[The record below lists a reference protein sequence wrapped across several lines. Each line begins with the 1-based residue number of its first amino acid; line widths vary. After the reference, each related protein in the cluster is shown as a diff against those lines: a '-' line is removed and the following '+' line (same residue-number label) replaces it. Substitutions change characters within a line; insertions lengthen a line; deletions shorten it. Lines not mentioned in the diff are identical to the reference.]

1 VAGEAEDV
9 RPADQGQPMVVPLF
23 PLPSTVLFPRVRQPF
38 YVFEPRYRAMLRTVL
53 DGDGLIGIPLL
64 LQGKAEPAG
73 PPRIASVFG
82 VGAVVDYDTHEDGTS
97 DIEVLGRHRV
107 RMIEELPPSVF
118 RRARVE
124 VLPEE
129 EPGEAAARKLH
140 ADLEAAIRALDRVG
154 LRREA
159 KDAIGHILE
168 ASVRDVPFLV
178 HMLCTIVIGSPE
190 VRQKVLEED
199 RVEDRG
205 RALLTILETFGQE
218 LGRPFKG
225 D

>member
-1 VAGEAEDV
+1 
-9 RPADQGQPMVVPLF
+9 MVVPLF

-64 LQGKAEPAG
+64 LQGTGETPG
-73 PPRIASVFG
+73 PPPIAGVFG
-82 VGAVVDYDTHEDGTS
+82 VGVVVNYDTHEDGTT

-107 RMIEELPPSVF
+107 RILEELPPSIF

-124 VLPEE
+124 VLPES
-129 EPGEAAARKLH
+129 EPDEAAAKKLH
-140 ADLEAAIRALDRVG
+140 ADLEAAIRSLERVG

-159 KDAIGHILE
+159 KDAIGHILKA
-168 ASVRDVPFLV
+168 ASRDVPFLV

-190 VRQKVLEED
+190 VRQKLLEED

-218 LGRPFKG
+218 LGRPFRG
-225 D
+225 E